1 MSIQIDNGRN
11 PYNNI
16 RTEELKKPIGTE
28 QENKTT
34 APEQEQLHQDR
45 FEHSRPE
52 QPVTYSKNKLTD
64 AQIQQL
70 KNDHQ
75 QRMESFQRMLRSMIC
90 EQGERSNL
98 SLFSL
103 DLHVTAAD
111 SQLAAASIA
120 EGGEYSVDAVATRI
134 MDMAKAL
141 SGGDASK
148 IAVLRDAV
156 TKGFEAAGV
165 ELGGKLPGICQ
176 DTYTEVMSR
185 FDQWEKEA
193 TAGTAEQ

>member
-1 MSIQIDNGRN
+1 
-11 PYNNI
+11 
-16 RTEELKKPIGTE
+16 
-28 QENKTT
+28 
-34 APEQEQLHQDR
+34 
-45 FEHSRPE
+45 
-52 QPVTYSKNKLTD
+52 
-64 AQIQQL
+64 
-70 KNDHQ
+70 
-75 QRMESFQRMLRSMIC
+75 MIC

-98 SLFSL
+98 SLFNL

-111 SQLAAASIA
+111 SRLAAASIA
-120 EGGEYSVDAVATRI
+120 DGGEYSIDAVATRI

-141 SGGDASK
+141 SGGDTSK

-193 TAGTAEQ
+193 TAGAAEQ